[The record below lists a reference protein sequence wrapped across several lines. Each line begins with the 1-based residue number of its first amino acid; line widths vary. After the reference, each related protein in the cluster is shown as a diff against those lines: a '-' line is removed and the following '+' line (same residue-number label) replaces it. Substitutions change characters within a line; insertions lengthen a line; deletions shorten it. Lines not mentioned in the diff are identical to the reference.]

1 VDYTGEIIKNNSR
14 MGYLPQELLTKE
26 KELSAYEFMSADL
39 ENGNGRYESLFLE
52 MDAAE
57 LSQICRQLKLPLE
70 MFYSEQ
76 QVVDACTEEPSTI
89 FNVIKNGDFEI
100 IEKLL
105 EENKLNVNICDGV
118 GNDLVTRLLKAK
130 QYDLVIE
137 VMKKRNWDVNH
148 QNIEGNTFG
157 HILVLDNSVGAL
169 RVMEQLIKKK
179 NFTPNIKNNKGETML
194 DRAIN
199 NNYIYTV
206 FKILED
212 KRCNDIDLITF
223 KKLYKTCI
231 RNSYYGIYSKLN
243 NLEVIVD
250 NLDKKELEPDVRR
263 IIDVIND
270 NMEYI
275 KTEIMRNRSSIL
287 ENIINSTM
295 NEATA

>member
-1 VDYTGEIIKNNSR
+1 
-14 MGYLPQELLTKE
+14 
-26 KELSAYEFMSADL
+26 
-39 ENGNGRYESLFLE
+39 
-52 MDAAE
+52 
-57 LSQICRQLKLPLE
+57 

-76 QVVDACTEEPSTI
+76 QVVDACSGEPSLI

-148 QNIEGNTFG
+148 QNVEGNTFG

-212 KRCNDIDLITF
+212 KRFNDIDVVTF
-223 KKLYKTCI
+223 KKLYKVCI
-231 RNSYYGIYSKLN
+231 RSSYYGKYSKLN
-243 NLEVIVD
+243 NLEVIVG
-250 NLDKKELEPDVRR
+250 NLEKKELEPSMKK
-263 IIDVIND
+263 IIEVINN
-270 NMEYI
+270 NMEHI
-275 KTEIMRNRSSIL
+275 KTEIMKNKSSIL
-287 ENIINSTM
+287 ENIINSTLS
-295 NEATA
+295 EATI

>member
-1 VDYTGEIIKNNSR
+1 MTNSNSFDR
-14 MGYLPQELLTKE
+14 IYNCHMNKE
-26 KELSAYEFMSADL
+26 VFK
-39 ENGNGRYESLFLE
+39 
-52 MDAAE
+52 
-57 LSQICRQLKLPLE
+57 

-76 QVVDACTEEPSTI
+76 QVFDACTGEPSQI
-89 FNVIKNGDFEI
+89 FNVIKTGEFEI

-105 EENKLNVNICDGV
+105 RENRLNVNVCDGV
-118 GNDLVTRLLKAK
+118 GNDVATRLLKAK

-148 QNIEGNTFG
+148 QNVEGNTFG

-231 RNSYYGIYSKLN
+231 RNSYYGKYSKLN

-250 NLDKKELEPDVRR
+250 NLDKKELEPDVRK

-275 KTEIMRNRSSIL
+275 KTEIMRDRSSIL

>member
-1 VDYTGEIIKNNSR
+1 
-14 MGYLPQELLTKE
+14 
-26 KELSAYEFMSADL
+26 
-39 ENGNGRYESLFLE
+39 
-52 MDAAE
+52 
-57 LSQICRQLKLPLE
+57 

-76 QVVDACTEEPSTI
+76 QVVDACTGEPSQI
-89 FNVIKNGDFEI
+89 FNVIKTGEFEI

-105 EENKLNVNICDGV
+105 RENRLNVNVCDGV
-118 GNDLVTRLLKAK
+118 GNDVATRLLKAK

-148 QNIEGNTFG
+148 QNVEGNTFG

-231 RNSYYGIYSKLN
+231 RNSYYGKYSKLN

-250 NLDKKELEPDVRR
+250 NLDKKELEPDVRK

-275 KTEIMRNRSSIL
+275 KTEIMRDRSSIL

>member
-1 VDYTGEIIKNNSR
+1 MT
-14 MGYLPQELLTKE
+14 
-26 KELSAYEFMSADL
+26 
-39 ENGNGRYESLFLE
+39 NGNSFDRIYNCHMNKEVF
-52 MDAAE
+52 
-57 LSQICRQLKLPLE
+57 K

-76 QVVDACTEEPSTI
+76 QVVDACTGEPSLV
-89 FNVIKNGDFEI
+89 FNVIKNGDFEV
-100 IEKLL
+100 IERLL
-105 EENKLNVNICDGV
+105 DENKLNVNVCDGV
-118 GNDLVTRLLKAK
+118 GNDLVTRLLKSK

-250 NLDKKELEPDVRR
+250 NLDKKELEPDVRK
-263 IIDVIND
+263 IIDIIND

>member
-1 VDYTGEIIKNNSR
+1 MTNSKSFGR
-14 MGYLPQELLTKE
+14 IYNCHMNKE
-26 KELSAYEFMSADL
+26 VFK
-39 ENGNGRYESLFLE
+39 
-52 MDAAE
+52 
-57 LSQICRQLKLPLE
+57 

-76 QVVDACTEEPSTI
+76 QVVDACTGEPSQI
-89 FNVIKNGDFEI
+89 FNVIKTGEFEI

-105 EENKLNVNICDGV
+105 RENRLNVNVCDGV
-118 GNDLVTRLLKAK
+118 GNDVATRLLKAK

-148 QNIEGNTFG
+148 QNVEGNTFG

-231 RNSYYGIYSKLN
+231 RNSYYGKYSKLN

-250 NLDKKELEPDVRR
+250 NLDKKELEPDVRK

-275 KTEIMRNRSSIL
+275 KTEIMRDRSSIL

>member
-1 VDYTGEIIKNNSR
+1 MN
-14 MGYLPQELLTKE
+14 KE
-26 KELSAYEFMSADL
+26 VFK
-39 ENGNGRYESLFLE
+39 
-52 MDAAE
+52 
-57 LSQICRQLKLPLE
+57 

-76 QVVDACTEEPSTI
+76 QVVDACTGEPSQI
-89 FNVIKNGDFEI
+89 FNVIKTGEFEI

-105 EENKLNVNICDGV
+105 NENRLNVNVCDGV
-118 GNDLVTRLLKAK
+118 GNDVATRLLKAK

-148 QNIEGNTFG
+148 QNVEGNTFG

-250 NLDKKELEPDVRR
+250 NLDKKELEPDVRK

-295 NEATA
+295 NEVTA

>member
-1 VDYTGEIIKNNSR
+1 MKNQN
-14 MGYLPQELLTKE
+14 LD
-26 KELSAYEFMSADL
+26 F
-39 ENGNGRYESLFLE
+39 
-52 MDAAE
+52 
-57 LSQICRQLKLPLE
+57 I
-70 MFYSEQ
+70 
-76 QVVDACTEEPSTI
+76 DACKEEPTLV
-89 FNVIKNGDFEI
+89 FTLIKQGNYEAV
-100 IEKLL
+100 
-105 EENKLNVNICDGV
+105 EELINENMINVNIVDSV
-118 GNDLVTRLLKAK
+118 GNDVVTRLLKAQ
-130 QYDLVIE
+130 QYDLVCQL
-137 VMKKRNWDVNH
+137 MKKRNWDVNH
-148 QNIEGNTFG
+148 QNVEGNTFG

-231 RNSYYGIYSKLN
+231 RNSYYGKYSKLN

-250 NLDKKELEPDVRR
+250 NLDKKELEPDVRK

-275 KTEIMRNRSSIL
+275 KTEIMRDRSSIL

>member
-1 VDYTGEIIKNNSR
+1 
-14 MGYLPQELLTKE
+14 
-26 KELSAYEFMSADL
+26 
-39 ENGNGRYESLFLE
+39 
-52 MDAAE
+52 
-57 LSQICRQLKLPLE
+57 

-76 QVVDACTEEPSTI
+76 QVVDACTGEPSQI
-89 FNVIKNGDFEI
+89 FGVIKTGEFEI

-105 EENKLNVNICDGV
+105 EENRLNVNVCDGV
-118 GNDLVTRLLKAK
+118 GNDVATRLLKAK

-137 VMKKRNWDVNH
+137 VIKKRNWDVNH
-148 QNIEGNTFG
+148 QNVEGNTFG

-212 KRCNDIDLITF
+212 KRCNDIDLVTF

-231 RNSYYGIYSKLN
+231 RNSYYGKYSKLN

-250 NLDKKELEPDVRR
+250 NLDKKELEPDLRKIV
-263 IIDVIND
+263 DVIND

-275 KTEIMRNRSSIL
+275 KTEIMRDRSSIL
-287 ENIINSTM
+287 ENIINSTIS
-295 NEATA
+295 EATI

>member
-1 VDYTGEIIKNNSR
+1 
-14 MGYLPQELLTKE
+14 
-26 KELSAYEFMSADL
+26 
-39 ENGNGRYESLFLE
+39 
-52 MDAAE
+52 
-57 LSQICRQLKLPLE
+57 

-76 QVVDACTEEPSTI
+76 QVVDACTGEPSLV
-89 FNVIKNGDFEI
+89 FNVIKNGDFEV
-100 IEKLL
+100 IERLL
-105 EENKLNVNICDGV
+105 DENKLNVNVCDGV
-118 GNDLVTRLLKAK
+118 GNDLVTRLLKSK

-250 NLDKKELEPDVRR
+250 NLDKKELEPDVRK

>member
-1 VDYTGEIIKNNSR
+1 
-14 MGYLPQELLTKE
+14 MTKRRTSDRIYNCHMN
-26 KELSAYEFMSADL
+26 KEV
-39 ENGNGRYESLFLE
+39 
-52 MDAAE
+52 
-57 LSQICRQLKLPLE
+57 LK

-100 IEKLL
+100 IERLL

-148 QNIEGNTFG
+148 QNVEGNTFG

-212 KRCNDIDLITF
+212 KRFNDIDLVTF
-223 KKLYKTCI
+223 KKLYKACI
-231 RNSYYGIYSKLN
+231 RNSYYGKYSKLN
-243 NLEVIVD
+243 NLEVIVE
-250 NLDKKELEPDVRR
+250 NLEKKELEPNMKRV
-263 IIDVIND
+263 IEVIND

-275 KTEIMRNRSSIL
+275 KTEIMKDKSSML
-287 ENIINSTM
+287 ENIINSSLS
-295 NEATA
+295 EATL

>member
-1 VDYTGEIIKNNSR
+1 
-14 MGYLPQELLTKE
+14 
-26 KELSAYEFMSADL
+26 
-39 ENGNGRYESLFLE
+39 
-52 MDAAE
+52 
-57 LSQICRQLKLPLE
+57 

-76 QVVDACTEEPSTI
+76 QVVDACTGEPSQI
-89 FNVIKNGDFEI
+89 FNVIKTGEFEI

-105 EENKLNVNICDGV
+105 RENRLNVNVCDGV
-118 GNDLVTRLLKAK
+118 GNDVATRLLKAK

-148 QNIEGNTFG
+148 QNVEGNTFG

-179 NFTPNIKNNKGETML
+179 NYTPNIKNNKGETML

-231 RNSYYGIYSKLN
+231 RNSYYGKYSKLN

-250 NLDKKELEPDVRR
+250 NLDKKELEPDVRK

-275 KTEIMRNRSSIL
+275 KTEIMRDRSSIL

>member
-1 VDYTGEIIKNNSR
+1 
-14 MGYLPQELLTKE
+14 
-26 KELSAYEFMSADL
+26 
-39 ENGNGRYESLFLE
+39 
-52 MDAAE
+52 
-57 LSQICRQLKLPLE
+57 

-76 QVVDACTEEPSTI
+76 QVVDACTGEPSQI
-89 FNVIKNGDFEI
+89 FNVIKTGEFEI
-100 IEKLL
+100 VEKLL
-105 EENKLNVNICDGV
+105 NENRLNVNVCDGV
-118 GNDLVTRLLKAK
+118 GNDVATRLLKAK

-148 QNIEGNTFG
+148 QNVEGNTFG

-231 RNSYYGIYSKLN
+231 RNSYYGKYSKLN

-250 NLDKKELEPDVRR
+250 NLDKKELEPDLRKIV
-263 IIDVIND
+263 DVIND

-275 KTEIMRNRSSIL
+275 KTEIMRDRSSIL
-287 ENIINSTM
+287 ENIINSSI

>member
-1 VDYTGEIIKNNSR
+1 MTNSNSFDR
-14 MGYLPQELLTKE
+14 IYNCHMNKE
-26 KELSAYEFMSADL
+26 VFK
-39 ENGNGRYESLFLE
+39 
-52 MDAAE
+52 
-57 LSQICRQLKLPLE
+57 

-76 QVVDACTEEPSTI
+76 QVVDACTGEPSQI
-89 FNVIKNGDFEI
+89 FNVIKTGEFEI

-105 EENKLNVNICDGV
+105 RENRLNVNVCDGV
-118 GNDLVTRLLKAK
+118 GNDVATRLLKAK

-137 VMKKRNWDVNH
+137 VMKKRNWVVNH
-148 QNIEGNTFG
+148 QNVEGNTFG

-231 RNSYYGIYSKLN
+231 RNSNYGKYSKLN

-250 NLDKKELEPDVRR
+250 N
-263 IIDVIND
+263 
-270 NMEYI
+270 
-275 KTEIMRNRSSIL
+275 
-287 ENIINSTM
+287 
-295 NEATA
+295 

>member
-1 VDYTGEIIKNNSR
+1 MT
-14 MGYLPQELLTKE
+14 
-26 KELSAYEFMSADL
+26 
-39 ENGNGRYESLFLE
+39 NGNSFDRIYNCHMNKEVF
-52 MDAAE
+52 
-57 LSQICRQLKLPLE
+57 K

-76 QVVDACTEEPSTI
+76 QVVDACTGEPSQI
-89 FNVIKNGDFEI
+89 FGVIKTGEFEI

-105 EENKLNVNICDGV
+105 EENRLNVNVCDGV
-118 GNDLVTRLLKAK
+118 GNDVATRLLKAK

-137 VMKKRNWDVNH
+137 VIKKRNWDVNH
-148 QNIEGNTFG
+148 QNVEGNTFG

-212 KRCNDIDLITF
+212 KRCNDIDLVTF

-231 RNSYYGIYSKLN
+231 RNSYYGKYSKLN

-250 NLDKKELEPDVRR
+250 NLDKKELEPDLRKIV
-263 IIDVIND
+263 DVIND

-275 KTEIMRNRSSIL
+275 KTEIMRDRSSIL
-287 ENIINSTM
+287 ENIINSTIS
-295 NEATA
+295 EATI

>member
-1 VDYTGEIIKNNSR
+1 
-14 MGYLPQELLTKE
+14 
-26 KELSAYEFMSADL
+26 
-39 ENGNGRYESLFLE
+39 
-52 MDAAE
+52 
-57 LSQICRQLKLPLE
+57 

-76 QVVDACTEEPSTI
+76 QVVDACTGEPSLV
-89 FNVIKNGDFEI
+89 FNVIKNGDFEV
-100 IEKLL
+100 IERLL
-105 EENKLNVNICDGV
+105 DENKLNVNVCDGV
-118 GNDLVTRLLKAK
+118 GNDLVTRLLKSK

-157 HILVLDNSVGAL
+157 HILALDNSVGAL

-212 KRCNDIDLITF
+212 KRFNDIDLVTF
-223 KKLYKTCI
+223 KKLYKVCI
-231 RNSYYGIYSKLN
+231 RNSYYGKYSKLN

-250 NLDKKELEPDVRR
+250 NLCKKDLEPSLRK
-263 IIDVIND
+263 IIEVINE

-275 KTEIMRNRSSIL
+275 KTEIMRDRSSIL
-287 ENIINSTM
+287 ESIINSSYE
-295 NEATA
+295 EATV